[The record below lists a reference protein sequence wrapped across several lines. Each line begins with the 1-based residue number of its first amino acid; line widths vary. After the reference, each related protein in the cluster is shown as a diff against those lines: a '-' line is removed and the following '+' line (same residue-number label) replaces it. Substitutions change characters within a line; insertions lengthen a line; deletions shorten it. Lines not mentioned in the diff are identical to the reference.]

1 MSRTPELEETADRL
15 HSLAIH
21 LLRRLRKVDEATG
34 LSGPRLSAMSVIV
47 FAGPVTLTEL
57 AAAEQV
63 KPPTMTR
70 LVQGL
75 EMDAL
80 VRRLSDPEDARVTRI
95 EATAKGR
102 KVMMDGRAQR
112 VAMLA
117 ELLDEL
123 SPAEQKVVR
132 RAVLSLEAIFGKRR
146 TAR

>member
-1 MSRTPELEETADRL
+1 MTRTIERDETADRL

-47 FAGPVTLTEL
+47 FAGPVTLSDL

-75 EMDAL
+75 EAEGL
-80 VRRLSDPEDARVTRI
+80 LRRLSDPNDARVTRL

-102 KVMMDGRAQR
+102 KVMIDGRAQR
-112 VAMLA
+112 VRMLA
-117 ELLDEL
+117 ELLDQL
-123 SPAEQKVVR
+123 PASEQNAVR
-132 RAVLSLEAIFGKRR
+132 RAVLSLESIFGPRR
-146 TAR
+146 